1 MPSLPSQLSA
11 RIESAT
17 GVDPQLRP
25 STKPQ
30 FGHFQ
35 SNVALRLAKQEGRP
49 PRDVA
54 ADIVAKGRLGPGQMI
69 AVDGGQHLAWRTPD
83 IQE

>member
-54 ADIVAKGRLGPGQMI
+54 ADI
-69 AVDGGQHLAWRTPD
+69 AVSYTHLTLPT
-83 IQE
+83 IYSV